1 MHVRI
6 EDSLGICE
14 LCPRRCKLR
23 EGARGACRARVMA
36 GGRIISENYGAVTSL
51 AIDPIEKKPLYHYM
65 AGSGGVFAGP
75 IRRHPLWWVC
85 SDLGRMQRAARPFFT
100 TSACGHGSR
109 GGYWCARGALR

>member
-36 GGRIISENYGAVTSL
+36 GGRIISENYGAVDSL
-51 AIDPIEKKPLYHYM
+51 ARKPIEKKPLFPYM
-65 AGSGGVFAGP
+65 AGARVVFAVALP
-75 IRRHPLWWVC
+75 P
-85 SDLGRMQRAARPFFT
+85 T
-100 TSACGHGSR
+100 TVAVGLR
-109 GGYWCARGALR
+109 GFGG